1 MGEKSKIEEE
11 VVETTEKSYSK
22 KYAKPRIEAVYKDGI
37 IDDGNDEVRLSC
49 LRDEKITIRYVM
61 RQSDLIRDKK
71 HVLYGGL
78 AEGAH
83 ITLTVPM
90 LNSGIYANV
99 LTNEEKDFIEEA
111 LGLPKNALSVYK
123 KEDNFWD
130 EFYIK
135 LGKEDSYLNLADPND
150 YIKYK
155 VLLANKNIVC
165 PNPQELR
172 DNPKRT
178 YRFYLVSEKDEVQ
191 FQLSSMTANME
202 AAMLLGSLKDD
213 REVMKFI
220 VETMSGRKVLG
231 TSKLDFIVTQAYT
244 LMQQDI
250 KLFLLL
256 ANDKLLKTKAFINQ
270 CVDNGFIRKRENM
283 YYLTSNNKPLA
294 KEGVDPT
301 LNNAAKFLNEV
312 ANQEVKLMLEAKI
325 RSKEV

>member
-11 VVETTEKSYSK
+11 VVETTDRVPTK
-22 KYAKPRIEAVYKDGI
+22 KYVKPRVETVINDGI
-37 IDDGNDEVRLSC
+37 IGSGDEDVKVSC
-49 LRDEKITIRYVM
+49 LRDEKITIRYVV
-61 RQSDLIRDKK
+61 RQSDMIKDKK

-99 LTNEEKDFIEEA
+99 LTNEEKDYIEEA

-123 KEDNFWD
+123 KENNFWD

-165 PNPQELR
+165 PSPQELR

-213 REVMKFI
+213 KETLRFI
-220 VETMSGRKVLG
+220 VETMSGRKVLDS
-231 TSKLDFIVTQAYT
+231 SKLDFIVTQVYT

-270 CVDNGFIRKRENM
+270 CVNNGFIKKRDNL
-283 YYLTSNNKPLA
+283 YYLTNNNKPLA
-294 KEGVDPT
+294 NEGQDPT
-301 LNNAAKFLNEV
+301 LNNAAKFLNEL
-312 ANQEVKLMLEAKI
+312 ANQEVKLMLDAKL

>member
-1 MGEKSKIEEE
+1 MGEISKLEEE
-11 VVETTEKSYSK
+11 VVETTSKTQSK
-22 KYAKPRIEAVYKDGI
+22 KYVKPRVETVYKDGI
-37 IDDGNDEVRLSC
+37 IGDDDVNLSC
-49 LRDEKITIRYVM
+49 LRDEKITIKYVN

-99 LTNEEKDFIEEA
+99 LTNEEKDFLEEI

-123 KEDNFWD
+123 KENNFWD

-135 LGKEDSYLNLADPND
+135 LGKEDSYIDLGDPND

-165 PNPQELR
+165 SSPQELR
-172 DNPKRT
+172 DSPKRT

-202 AAMLLGSLKDD
+202 AAMLLGSLKDNK
-213 REVMKFI
+213 EVMKFI
-220 VETMSGRKVLG
+220 VETMSGRKIMES
-231 TSKLDFIVTQAYT
+231 SKLDFIVTQAYT

-250 KLFLLL
+250 KLFLLI

-270 CVDNGFIRKRENM
+270 CVNNGLVKRRENM
-283 YYLTSNNKPLA
+283 YYLTNNNKSLA
-294 KEGVDPT
+294 KEGIDPT
-301 LNNAAKFLNEV
+301 LNNAAKFLNDV